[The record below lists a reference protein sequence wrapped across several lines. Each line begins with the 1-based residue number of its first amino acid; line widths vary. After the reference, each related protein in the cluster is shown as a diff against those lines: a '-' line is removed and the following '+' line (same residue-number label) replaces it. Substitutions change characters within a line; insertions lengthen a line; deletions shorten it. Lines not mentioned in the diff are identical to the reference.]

1 MRSIRFP
8 NMFTKTSTL
17 TVDNYYATLQNLKM
31 LLFSEKGELFGDPY
45 YGTNLKKFLYDQNDY
60 VLKDLVIDDIY
71 TAIATFMPQI
81 KVERRDITIKIEG
94 NTVKAYIK
102 AINQVD
108 FQTNLY
114 TIVLLDTVV

>member
-1 MRSIRFP
+1 MKSISFP

-17 TVDNYYATLQNLKM
+17 LVEDYYATLQNLKM
-31 LLFSEKGELFGDPY
+31 LIWSEKGELFGDPY

-71 TAIATFMPQI
+71 TAIITFMPQI
-81 KVERRDITIKIEG
+81 KVERKDITVKSEG
-94 NTVKAYIK
+94 STVKIYIK
-102 AINQVD
+102 ALNRVD

>member
-71 TAIATFMPQI
+71 TAISTFMPQI

-94 NTVKAYIK
+94 NIVKAYIK
-102 AINQVD
+102 AVNQVD